1 MRFRPGNAC
10 RMKTFHVSF
19 IKSTSCSVSQWGWL
33 AGTGHSLGSSSGKEN
48 GGSGSLSWKPLRFF
62 FSLEMG
68 RGESSR
74 LAVRGCLLLP
84 ALALGCRKEES
95 WDWQVTSTLGIK
107 VLLFDCS
114 GENQTLSWSHIPF
127 PPSSD
132 PNPALATMSLSPS
145 STILATPPPPPPFRH
160 FWVILSK
167 EAHPRCRDFRG
178 EKATKHML
186 RCSFNSAVNA
196 VCKVT

>member
-1 MRFRPGNAC
+1 MGLASGDGTFFRLQLRQRKWWVRVPFLEASAFLLLFGDE
-10 RMKTFHVSF
+10 
-19 IKSTSCSVSQWGWL
+19 WG
-33 AGTGHSLGSSSGKEN
+33 AG
-48 GGSGSLSWKPLRFF
+48 
-62 FSLEMG
+62 
-68 RGESSR
+68 SSR

-84 ALALGCRKEES
+84 ASALGCRKEES

-145 STILATPPPPPPFRH
+145 STILATPPLQTFLGYLVKGGTP
-160 FWVILSK
+160 
-167 EAHPRCRDFRG
+167 
-178 EKATKHML
+178 
-186 RCSFNSAVNA
+186 
-196 VCKVT
+196 